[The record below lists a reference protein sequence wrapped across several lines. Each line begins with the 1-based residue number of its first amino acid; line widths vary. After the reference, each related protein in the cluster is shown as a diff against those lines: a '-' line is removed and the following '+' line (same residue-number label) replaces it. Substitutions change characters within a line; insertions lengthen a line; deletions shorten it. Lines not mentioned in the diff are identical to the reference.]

1 MMPLAESVA
10 ITAFTNYINDEEQF
24 IATEPLDKAAKTMFH
39 ELEKW
44 SKALKVMRK

>member
-10 ITAFTNYINDEEQF
+10 ISAFTKYINDEEQF
-24 IATEPLDKAAKTMFH
+24 VATEPLDKAAKTMFQ

-44 SKALKVMRK
+44 SKALKIMRQ